1 MSVGIENNTYI
12 PNSNSSGTNLSE
24 LLFRIIPYWYIIAFF
39 LVIGAT
45 GAYLFLKKATPTF
58 EIKAQIVVNDAAQ
71 KKSNS
76 VSKEN
81 QLPIQPD
88 QPSIIEKQV
97 EIIQSKALMTDVAQ
111 KLKLYTVWSYHN
123 KLWSLKPTD
132 QQLFKNVPVTV
143 EFAQPQLITNSI
155 SGEVKVLP
163 NQHAIQFN
171 GNTYLLDSFVQS
183 PFGLCKWHLNT
194 SDEKF
199 FRGLTLKVLTI
210 AEAADILKSKFE
222 ASTTSKE
229 SNIVNLSL
237 ADEVPER
244 AELILATIIDDYGK
258 NSVANKKQLLQN
270 SLAFVEERLKMVT
283 GELVDVERTLQS
295 YKSQKGVT
303 DLATESQIYLGQAKD
318 NEQQINDINAQVN
331 VLNQLENYLINQN
344 AGNSP
349 PATLGLSDQGVVNLT
364 NDLFKDEK
372 ERERLLKVSGPKN
385 PQIKV
390 LDDQIAQRKAGIMQ
404 SVKNLRSSLL
414 TSRETLV
421 SSYGKANSS
430 LRSIPIK
437 EKALGEISRDH
448 SVKNDLYNYLLQKRE
463 EITID
468 LAGISSDYT
477 VINKPENQ
485 GRTKPKPV
493 LIYSYAMLIAGLIAG
508 TWVYKK
514 EFANGFILYRSEIER
529 NTNLPI
535 LGEFNFDQTVKKDPV
550 VFKHN
555 NRTLVTEQFREL
567 RLNIN
572 RKLVD
577 KPVKT
582 LLLTS
587 SVPDEGKSF
596 ISLNLAT
603 SFAMTGKKT
612 ALVEFDLYKPRISA
626 RLQIEPTPG
635 IIEFLKGE
643 CGIAEICRPYEQA
656 KNLTIVSCGGYDENP
671 AELLRPDKMDE
682 MMQYLRNNYDCII
695 LDTPCIGLI
704 SDTKILAYYADI
716 SLYIL
721 RYGHTNTGFFKY
733 LNQLNAEKSLPEL
746 NLVFNGIKIKKV
758 PGFYYWDSYGV
769 NGYRYTAKNTYAY
782 TPPNNRDQQTKK

>member
-1 MSVGIENNTYI
+1 MSVGIENNAYI
-12 PNSNSSGTNLSE
+12 NSSDNSGSNLSE
-24 LLFRIIPYWYIIAFF
+24 LLFRIIPYWYIVAGCMVVGAAGAF
-39 LVIGAT
+39 I
-45 GAYLFLKKATPTF
+45 YLKKATPVY
-58 EIKAQIVVNDAAQ
+58 EIKSQIVVNDAAIQ
-71 KKSNS
+71 KNGNI
-76 VSKEN
+76 SKEN
-81 QLPIQPD
+81 QLPIAPE
-88 QPSIIEKQV
+88 QPSVIEKQV
-97 EIIQSKALMTDVAQ
+97 EIIQSKDMLEGVARQ
-111 KLKLYTVWSYHN
+111 LRLYAVWGYN
-123 KLWSLKPTD
+123 KKFND
-132 QQLFKNVPVTV
+132 NKLFKNSPVTV
-143 EFAQPQLITNSI
+143 EFDKPQQITKTVM
-155 SGEVKVLP
+155 GEVRVLADQNKVE
-163 NQHAIQFN
+163 FM
-171 GNTYLLDSFVQS
+171 GNTYLLDSIVDS
-183 PFGLCKWHLNT
+183 PFGLCRWHLNT
-194 SDEKF
+194 NDQSLLN
-199 FRGLTLKVLTI
+199 GLMLKLI
-210 AEAADILKSKFE
+210 PFDDASGGLKSRFE
-222 ASTTSKE
+222 ATTTSKE

-237 ADEVPER
+237 IDEVPER
-244 AELILATIIDDYGK
+244 AQYVLSAIIDNYGK
-258 NSVANKKQLLQN
+258 TSVANKKELLIK
-270 SLAFVEERLKMVT
+270 SLAFVNDRLKMVS
-283 GELVDVERTLQS
+283 GELKGVESSLQS
-295 YKSQKGVT
+295 YKSKKGIT

-318 NEQQINDINAQVN
+318 NEQQINDINAQVS
-331 VLNQLENYLINQN
+331 VLNQLENYLSNRDE
-344 AGNSP
+344 GTSP
-349 PATLGLSDQGVVNLT
+349 PATLGLSDQGVVSLT
-364 NDLFKDEK
+364 NELYKDEK

-421 SSYGKANSS
+421 HSYGKANSS

-437 EKALGEISRDH
+437 EKALNEISRDH

-468 LAGISSDYT
+468 LASLNADYT
-477 VINKPENQ
+477 IIEQPVNSGKI
-485 GRTKPKPV
+485 KPKPV
-493 LIYSYAMLIAGLIAG
+493 LIYSYAFLIAGLLAG

-514 EFANGFILYRSEIER
+514 EFANGLILYRSEIER
-529 NTNLPI
+529 NTNVPI
-535 LGEFNFDQTVKKDPV
+535 IGEFNFDETVEKDPV

-572 RKLVD
+572 RKLID

-582 LLLTS
+582 ILLTS
-587 SVPDEGKSF
+587 SIPDEGKTF

-612 ALVEFDLYKPRISA
+612 ALVEFDLYKPRISS
-626 RLQIEPTPG
+626 RLQIEATPG

-643 CGIAEICRPYEQA
+643 CGIAEICKPYEQA

-671 AELLRPDKMDE
+671 AELLSPDKMDE
-682 MMQYLRNNYDCII
+682 MMQHLRNNYDCII

-704 SDTKILAYYADI
+704 SDTKILAYYADM
-716 SLYIL
+716 SLYVL

-733 LNQLNAEKSLPEL
+733 LNQLNSEKSLPEL